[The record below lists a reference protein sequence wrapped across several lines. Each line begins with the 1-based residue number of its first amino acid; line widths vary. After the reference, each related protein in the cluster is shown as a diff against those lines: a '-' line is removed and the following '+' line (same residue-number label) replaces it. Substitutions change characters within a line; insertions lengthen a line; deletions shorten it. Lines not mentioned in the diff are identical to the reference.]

1 MKRLNHIICSLA
13 LLVLPAQANTTV
25 VDERDMKAALIYNF
39 SVYTTWPEF
48 TGNTFNVCAFEGDD
62 ESINNNLF
70 ESKEI
75 NGRPIRFVIIHTV
88 SQVKNCQVLYLE
100 ETNKIGDRG
109 LFENM
114 EKFSVLSI
122 AEIKN
127 KTENASIIKIHLNN
141 KKYDFTI
148 NNQVAKQANLMVSSK
163 LLRLA
168 TRVY

>member
-1 MKRLNHIICSLA
+1 MKRLNHIICALA
-13 LLVLPAQANTTV
+13 LLVLPAQANTIS

-39 SVYTTWPEF
+39 SVYTTWPEL
-48 TGNTFNVCAFEGDD
+48 TGSTFNVCAFEGDD
-62 ESINNNLF
+62 ENINNNLF
-70 ESKEI
+70 ESKKI
-75 NGRPIRFVIIHTV
+75 NGKPIHFVIIHAV
-88 SQVKNCQVLYLE
+88 SEVKSCQVLYLE
-100 ETNKIGDRG
+100 ETNKIGDNR

-122 AEIKN
+122 AQIKD
-127 KTENASIIKIHLNN
+127 KTENASIIKIQLNN
-141 KKYDFTI
+141 NKYDFTI